1 MNDQSR
7 SIIDALRREQPVE
20 LNELS
25 ELELR
30 EISVALADTPE
41 SAAYFYE
48 LVDAGTPSAR
58 ATAFDLIRE
67 ACDPGVLIE
76 IVRRSASL
84 AGMDEKFVRDLQR
97 AFLDHTGRQELYPG
111 TRVQS
116 LLGALYLSQGRP
128 ALLRKLQAH
137 LLEVEHSDDGSY
149 LRHVAKVNGLILAH
163 VPDNDLLIALRDLAN
178 VPEAEDEASFA
189 LGLLALSD
197 GLDAQDHETAVDA
210 FHRARDFMAH
220 ALAMS
225 EERQDAELYYHCIC
239 VLLDFQTGSLH
250 EQLPARLAEIR
261 KDAFGYSAVLMPS
274 DRPLDRSSW
283 LGAASIEALRWA
295 ELGTRLAT
303 LDTSL
308 LKSAW
313 LHAARVIEEELLRVY
328 QASMSIF
335 QRDQAGGIEALV
347 RPRIV
352 GTIQANTF
360 QLAVLDEWLTENKS
374 SLSATAAGA
383 MRDEIDVA
391 MAASLHRNPHDA
403 VVAPVTAAAIIQK
416 ADIPD
421 AIALSAGVV
430 LEAAMAAVQLQ
441 RIEPIATEVFEQI
454 HNKLVSNQDYHG
466 HAQEFFIQ
474 VLYHTISFVASR
486 ESLTRTAVTGIDYLF
501 NRSVDQ
507 PPLEADLHKDY
518 YGFLQATPLRELA
531 QREVNDVANG
541 RVDVHFARDGI
552 KTVAELKKTDD
563 DVSLDGLV
571 EQFGLQATAYQRVN
585 VTFCILMVL
594 DLVDRGGGSDH
605 LRNLVGVYER
615 KPDSGTM
622 TYSVVAFRIQGR
634 RKSPS
639 RLN

>member
-7 SIIDALRREQPVE
+7 SIIDALRREQMVE

-25 ELELR
+25 ELDLR
-30 EISVALADTPE
+30 EISAALADTPE
-41 SAAYFYE
+41 SAAFFYA
-48 LVDAGTPSAR
+48 LVDAGTLGAR
-58 ATAFDLIRE
+58 TVATDLIRQ

-76 IVRRSASL
+76 IVRRSTSL
-84 AGMDEKFVRDLQR
+84 ASGDEKFVRDLQR

-111 TRVQS
+111 TRAQS

-137 LLEVEHSDDGSY
+137 LLEVEHSDDANY

-163 VPDNDLLIALRDLAN
+163 VPDNDLLVVLRDLVN
-178 VPEAEDEASFA
+178 VPEVEDEASFA

-197 GLDAQDHETAVDA
+197 GLDARDHEAAVEA
-210 FHRARDFMAH
+210 FHRARDFMAQ

-225 EERQDAELYYHCIC
+225 EERQDAELYYRCIC

-250 EQLPARLAEIR
+250 EHLSTMLAEVR
-261 KDAFGYSAVLMPS
+261 ENAFGYSATLMPS
-274 DRPLDRSSW
+274 DRPVDRSSW
-283 LGAASIEALRWA
+283 IGAASIEALRWA
-295 ELGTRLAT
+295 ELGTRLAA
-303 LDTSL
+303 LDMSL

-335 QRDQAGGIEALV
+335 RRDQAGGIEELV

-360 QLAVLDEWLTENKS
+360 QLAVLDQWLSENKG

-383 MRDEIDVA
+383 MRDEINVA
-391 MAASLHRNPHDA
+391 MEASLHRNSHDA
-403 VVAPVTAAAIIQK
+403 AAASTTAAAIINK
-416 ADIPD
+416 VDIPS
-421 AIALSAGVV
+421 ATAQSAGAA
-430 LEAAMAAVQLQ
+430 LEAAMAALQLQ
-441 RIEPIATEVFEQI
+441 RIEPIATQVFEQL
-454 HNKLVSNQDYHG
+454 HNELVSNQDYQG
-466 HAQEFFIQ
+466 HSQEFFIQ
-474 VLYHTISFVASR
+474 ILYHTLSFVASR
-486 ESLTRTAVTGIDYLF
+486 ESLTHTAVPGIDYLF

-518 YGFLQATPLRELA
+518 FGFLQATPLRELA

-541 RVDVHFARDGI
+541 RVDVHFARNGI

-563 DVSLDGLV
+563 DAPLDVLV
-571 EQFGLQATAYQRVN
+571 EKFGLQATAYQRIN

-605 LRNLVGVYER
+605 LRNLVGVYKR
-615 KPDSGTM
+615 APDSGKM
-622 TYSVVAFRIQGR
+622 AYSVVVFRVQGR